1 MLNLTPAHL
10 HVALNHIPI
19 IGLAVASFP
28 ILIGIVAQCRT
39 TIATGLLATLLCA
52 AAMPAIMQ
60 TGGKAAD
67 SFDNGSALPPLDQT
81 GKNALNVH
89 ATRAETTT
97 PVIYASALLSILA
110 LLSLIKFTKAA
121 TWLAFAVILGNTIS
135 ILLSIWT
142 AEAGG
147 LIRHQEFRPQAPWK
161 ELSPSSSSPVIPP
174 VSTPVP
180 TPSVTPAIPQE
191 TPEPSPVKQG

>member
-1 MLNLTPAHL
+1 MIDLSPAHL
-10 HVALNHIPI
+10 HLSLNHIPI
-19 IGLAVASFP
+19 IGLAVATFP

-52 AAMPAIMQ
+52 AVMPAIMQ
-60 TGGKAAD
+60 TGHQASHQFREGVV
-67 SFDNGSALPPLDQT
+67 LPPLDEA
-81 GKNALNVH
+81 GKNALHIH
-89 ATRAETTT
+89 AANAKKTT
-97 PVIYASALLSILA
+97 PVIYASALLSVLA
-110 LLSLIKFTKAA
+110 LLALIKFTRVA

-161 ELSPSSSSPVIPP
+161 ELSPSSSSPVIAP
-174 VSTPVP
+174 VNTPMP
-180 TPSVTPAIPQE
+180 ASLTTPE
-191 TPEPSPVKQG
+191 TPPSLSK